1 MTGIATKLIPI
12 GRFVS
17 VRNLKDALEHIGCSV
32 DKKKVLITQVHSSV
46 PAVAQDNYILQFG
59 DFIEFETKKHN
70 VKPDRRHRREKGMPT
85 TVKIGS
91 TFITISEGYLW
102 FN

>member
-32 DKKKVLITQVHSSV
+32 EKKTVLITQVHSSV

-59 DFIEFETKKHN
+59 DFIEFETKKHK
-70 VKPDRRHRREKGMPT
+70 VKPNRRHRREKGMPT